1 MAKNEI
7 QVHQQQEKKKV
18 KIKPY
23 EHRTQY
29 HETDPQGI
37 IHHAN
42 YIKWMEEARMNLLDQ
57 LGMGYKQMEELEIIS
72 PVLSLSIEYR
82 SAVKFDETVLI
93 DTKLLFYDGLGME
106 IAYRIYDKETGE
118 DKAVAKSK
126 HGFLNK
132 SGIPISLK
140 RIYPELDT
148 KFFEFKH

>member
-1 MAKNEI
+1 MNKNEI
-7 QVHQQQEKKKV
+7 QVHKKQDEKKI
-18 KIKPY
+18 KIMPY
-23 EHRTQY
+23 ERRAQY
-29 HETDPQGI
+29 HEADPQGM

-42 YIKWMEEARMNLLDQ
+42 YVKWMEEARMNLLDQ
-57 LGMGYKQMEELEIIS
+57 LGLGYKQMEEMEIIS

-82 SAVKFDETVLI
+82 SAVKFDETVII
-93 DTKLLFYDGLGME
+93 DTKLMAYDSTGME

-118 DKAVAKSK
+118 DKAVARSK

-148 KFFEFKH
+148 KFFEFK

>member
-7 QVHQQQEKKKV
+7 QVHSPKAGRKP

-42 YIKWMEEARMNLLDQ
+42 YVKWMEEARMNLLDQ
-57 LGMGYKQMEELEIIS
+57 LGMGYRQMEELEIIS

-82 SAVKFDETVLI
+82 GAVKFDETVMI
-93 DTKLLFYDGLGME
+93 ETKLLSYDGLGME

-118 DKAVAKSK
+118 DKAVARSK

-132 SGIPISLK
+132 SGIPISLN

-148 KFFEFKH
+148 KFFEFK

>member
-7 QVHQQQEKKKV
+7 QVHKTQDPKKV

-23 EHRTQY
+23 EHQTQY

-42 YIKWMEEARMNLLDQ
+42 YVKWMEEARMNLLDQ
-57 LGMGYKQMEELEIIS
+57 LGLGYKQMEEMEIIS

-93 DTKLLFYDGLGME
+93 ETKLLSYDSLGME

-118 DKAVAKSK
+118 DRAVARSK

-132 SGIPISLK
+132 AGLPISLK

-148 KFFEFKH
+148 KFFEFK

>member
-7 QVHQQQEKKKV
+7 QVHKPQEQK
-18 KIKPY
+18 KIKITPY
-23 EHRTQY
+23 EHKTQY

-42 YIKWMEEARMNLLDQ
+42 YVKWMEEARMNLLDQ

-72 PVLSLSIEYR
+72 PVLSLSVEYR

-93 DTKLLFYDGLGME
+93 ETKLLAYDSTGME
-106 IAYRIYDKETGE
+106 IAYRIYDKESGE
-118 DKAVAKSK
+118 VKAVAKSK

-148 KFFEFKH
+148 RFFEFK

>member
-7 QVHQQQEKKKV
+7 QVHKPQEQK
-18 KIKPY
+18 KIKITPY
-23 EHRTQY
+23 EHKTQY

-42 YIKWMEEARMNLLDQ
+42 YVKWMEEARMNLLDQ

-72 PVLSLSIEYR
+72 PVLSLSVEYR

-93 DTKLLFYDGLGME
+93 ETKLLAYDSTGME
-106 IAYRIYDKETGE
+106 IAYRIYDKESG
-118 DKAVAKSK
+118 DVKAVAKSK

-148 KFFEFKH
+148 RFFEFK

>member
-7 QVHQQQEKKKV
+7 QVHKPQEQKKI

-23 EHRTQY
+23 EHKTQY

-42 YIKWMEEARMNLLDQ
+42 YVKWMEEARMNLLDQ
-57 LGMGYKQMEELEIIS
+57 LGMGYKQMEEMEIIS

-93 DTKLLFYDGLGME
+93 DTKLLAYDSTGME
-106 IAYRIYDKETGE
+106 IAYRIYDKESGE
-118 DKAVAKSK
+118 DRAIAKSK

-132 SGIPISLK
+132 SGIPISLQ

-148 KFFEFKH
+148 KFFEFK